1 MSSRGSIRLSRE
13 KNSLQKVL
21 FLLNIIIFI
30 KKPLKVTAAPSLA
43 LISVQQPVGLTVERF
58 KRVILGSTPVVEE

>member
-30 KKPLKVTAAPSLA
+30 KKPLKVTAAA
-43 LISVQQPVGLTVERF
+43 QPCSHICTAACWINCRE
-58 KRVILGSTPVVEE
+58 I